1 MRFKSD
7 IEFANY
13 TLTFGDEKVLLD
25 FILEIVVPSFE
36 NQRYVRKTSA
46 ASWFFLDTKF
56 VTLKSD
62 ADSPMVGIAGR
73 IVKKTKLKRTQIIT
87 TDSKL
92 LQDMQELDTA
102 PSSLFLLIL
111 NNHRLLYCREMPGAP
126 TLENFCATSSYC
138 LRQAYK
144 DFAKRELGDATEL
157 ISLSD
162 KGDSTL
168 PTPLPSL
175 RLTPLLHE
183 EELETFVN
191 RFSVIKKLTIKLL
204 KTNEEIYMDDFWQDL
219 NSKRSEMC
227 SESAKVE
234 FIGASEGMDAAS
246 VMQEASAAGE
256 YANSEIKIYGFD
268 SEGDKIF
275 GDNADFS
282 LKATIESLS
291 REIEVA
297 AKQMFNRFEHLVRTG
312 HISLPSIPSSV
323 ATKIKSFMDTYQ

>member
-1 MRFKSD
+1 MRTKTD

-25 FILEIVVPSFE
+25 CLREIVLPSFE
-36 NQRYVRKTSA
+36 GQKYVRKTRA

-56 VTLKSD
+56 VTLKND
-62 ADSPMVGIAGR
+62 ADSPVVGIAGR
-73 IVKKTKLKRTQIIT
+73 IVKKTKLKRMQIIT

-111 NNHRLLYCREMPGAP
+111 NNHRLLYCREMSGAP

-144 DFAKRELGDATEL
+144 DFAKNQSDVAPEL
-157 ISLSD
+157 ISL
-162 KGDSTL
+162 GENIDSTL
-168 PTPLPSL
+168 CTPPPSL

-183 EELETFVN
+183 EELESFVN
-191 RFSVIKKLTIKLL
+191 RFSVIKKLSIKLL
-204 KTNEEIYMDDFWQDL
+204 KTNEEIYMDDFWRDL
-219 NSKRSEMC
+219 NLKRSDMF

-234 FIGASEGMDAAS
+234 FAGTSEGMDAAS
-246 VMQEASAAGE
+246 VMQEAAAAGE

-268 SEGDKIF
+268 SEGDKLI
-275 GDNADFS
+275 GDNTDFS
-282 LKATIESLS
+282 LKAAIDSLS
-291 REIEVA
+291 RDIEGA
-297 AKQMFNRFEHLVRTG
+297 AIQMFNRFEHLVRTG

-323 ATKIKSFMDTYQ
+323 ATKIKSFMDLYQ